1 MNIAELP
8 LGFDKV
14 IHELST
20 KIEYLDEVFKER
32 GLKSLV
38 SLLPKLEEYDDP
50 LNLDSEM
57 FDNFVHYVT
66 SINHLFQKYEEGAAA
81 VAISE
86 TINFVEKLFPFIH
99 PNLSTHKE
107 TIQSLKE
114 VCQEDNYSALSLKRL
129 LGEYGDRFFT
139 LAEGRTTSLNTFL
152 AESYPEL
159 VDMAQEASDI
169 T

>member
-66 SINHLFQKYEEGAAA
+66 SINHLF
-81 VAISE
+81 
-86 TINFVEKLFPFIH
+86 
-99 PNLSTHKE
+99 
-107 TIQSLKE
+107 
-114 VCQEDNYSALSLKRL
+114 
-129 LGEYGDRFFT
+129 
-139 LAEGRTTSLNTFL
+139 
-152 AESYPEL
+152 
-159 VDMAQEASDI
+159 
-169 T
+169 